1 MFLLF
6 QVNDVPHVVNPL
18 TVSVN
23 AKGKERL
30 ILDLR
35 HVNQY
40 VVLYKFKLE
49 GIKEALDF
57 VQKDGFM
64 FKFDLSSGYHH
75 IDLHPSMF
83 NISDFHGQENFM
95 YLHLCHLVYLRLH
108 LFLQK
113 YLEIW

>member
-1 MFLLF
+1 MLKNGIIL
-6 QVNDVPHVVNPL
+6 QVNDVPHLVNPL
-18 TVSVN
+18 TVSID
-23 AKGKERL
+23 AKGKEHL

-35 HVNQY
+35 YVNQY

-75 IDLHPSMF
+75 ID
-83 NISDFHGQENFM
+83 
-95 YLHLCHLVYLRLH
+95 
-108 LFLQK
+108 
-113 YLEIW
+113 

>member
-1 MFLLF
+1 M
-6 QVNDVPHVVNPL
+6 VNPL

-35 HVNQY
+35 HVNQC

-57 VQKDGFM
+57 VQKM
-64 FKFDLSSGYHH
+64 VSCLSLTCLLG
-75 IDLHPSMF
+75 IIIL
-83 NISDFHGQENFM
+83 I
-95 YLHLCHLVYLRLH
+95 
-108 LFLQK
+108 
-113 YLEIW
+113 